1 MPQRYVLVVTLALWL
16 GLAVPASAQLAGVQP
31 VVEVGAQLVQTTITA
46 VEAVLQTFNQLLEL
60 MPVGEIILSAEF
72 ASTLDELSVIIAE
85 ATGLAYDLGSLQSQI
100 STLFD
105 LNTAPDSMTL
115 LKERLFAIRR
125 VAWEGHVTAMRA
137 QTLARTTLS
146 AIGHLQRLMDAIGI
160 LMGNMSANQT
170 MLQVQGT
177 MTELLAKMQ
186 VQQATADRARSIEQ
200 ITETM
205 TIESLY
211 RIQSQ
216 IMADH
221 PRR

>member
-1 MPQRYVLVVTLALWL
+1 MRQRTVLVLTLALWL
-16 GLAVPASAQLAGVQP
+16 GTAPLASAQLAGVQP
-31 VVEVGAQLVQTTITA
+31 VVEVGAQLMQTTITA

-72 ASTLDELSVIIAE
+72 AGTLNELSVIIAE

-100 STLFD
+100 SVLFD
-105 LNTAPDSMTL
+105 LNTAPNNMLL

-146 AIGHLQRLMDAIGI
+146 AIGHLTRLVDAIGGF
-160 LMGNMSANQT
+160 MGNMQANQVGT
-170 MLQVQGT
+170 QVQGT
-177 MTELLAKMQ
+177 IAELLAKMQ
-186 VQQATADRARSIEQ
+186 VQQATYDRSRSVEA
-200 ITETM
+200 ITEVM
-205 TIESLY
+205 TLESL
-211 RIQSQ
+211 RLIHIE

-221 PRR
+221 PAR